1 MTLIQMN
8 RLIFQLLLLFS
19 VISLSACPQPSKY
32 PKEKSKINP
41 LPPNYKVRGALP
53 PVYDAPDI
61 IGTLG
66 GARVHM
72 VDYTVQDVMY
82 ADTPSPFAK
91 EWGDYQA
98 PPRTYDS
105 KITSMGFYM
114 NHNTGKIR
122 DTRNDGDF
130 YEEEN
135 QPASPWVL
143 VGIESNNEIMNRPD
157 FLDTFLN
164 RDLEEKPELPS
175 YHYVKISETLYGLQR
190 YIVPGTDPKT
200 GKPYRFENF
209 ESDDL
214 FIARDK
220 SGHVRSYIKC
230 SNKDVP
236 NPPCR
241 HRFKLMNGIQVT
253 IDLLYSRQ
261 RLYDWQKLEKQSAD
275 IILGFT
281 RTAEN
286 DPVNIQSSSNRSK

>member
-1 MTLIQMN
+1 MRGITTCEDVPMTTRALD
-8 RLIFQLLLLFS
+8 
-19 VISLSACPQPSKY
+19 
-32 PKEKSKINP
+32 
-41 LPPNYKVRGALP
+41 LPDTSGLKVD
-53 PVYDAPDI
+53 DAKD
-61 IGTLG
+61 
-66 GARVHM
+66 
-72 VDYTVQDVMY
+72 
-82 ADTPSPFAK
+82 
-91 EWGDYQA
+91 
-98 PPRTYDS
+98 
-105 KITSMGFYM
+105 
-114 NHNTGKIR
+114 
-122 DTRNDGDF
+122 
-130 YEEEN
+130 
-135 QPASPWVL
+135 
-143 VGIESNNEIMNRPD
+143 
-157 FLDTFLN
+157 
-164 RDLEEKPELPS
+164 ELRK
-175 YHYVKISETLYGLQR
+175 V
-190 YIVPGTDPKT
+190 T

-281 RTAEN
+281 HTAEN